1 MPPRSTR
8 PLKVSLI
15 HRLPVEGFYS
25 IEGYFQRI
33 SQSLR
38 SLGVEVVDHTSPY
51 VSQGLLRRLKIV
63 RFARRHQGDITH
75 ISGDIHF
82 AALATEPARTVVT
95 VHDCGR
101 LHQLRGIPR
110 EILRQFWFDLPLRRV
125 AAVTVISQ
133 AVKDDLLT
141 WVPDLDPAR
150 IHIVPV
156 SISAAFSFSAKPF
169 DQQNPRILQ
178 VGTAANKNIVRLAA
192 ALEGIP
198 ATLVVIGRLSP
209 ELEAVLAQHRIRYEN
224 HRNISEQQVVELYR
238 GADLLAFVS
247 TLEGFGMPILEAQT
261 IGRPVLTSNCA
272 SMPDV
277 AGDAAL
283 LVDPLSV
290 ESIRA
295 GLRRL
300 IDEAP
305 LRDALVASGRQNVK
319 RFSSDAIAAQYLR
332 LYQSLLNQR
341 SSGEDGQSLSS

>member
-1 MPPRSTR
+1 MPPSSTR
-8 PLKVSLI
+8 PLQVSLI
-15 HRLPVEGFYS
+15 HRLPIEGFYS
-25 IEGYFQRI
+25 IEGYFQRV
-33 SQSLR
+33 SQSLQ
-38 SLGVEVVDHTSPY
+38 SLGVEVANHTSPY
-51 VSQGLLRRLKIV
+51 PSQGVLPRLKIV

-82 AALATEPARTVVT
+82 AALGTDPRRTVVT

-101 LHQLRGIPR
+101 LHQLQGMAR
-110 EILRQFWFDLPLRRV
+110 EILRQFWFQLPLQRV

-133 AVKDDLLT
+133 AAKDDLLT

-150 IHIVPV
+150 IQIVPV
-156 SISAAFSFSAKPF
+156 SISAAFRFSAKPF
-169 DQQNPRILQ
+169 DPQQPRILQ
-178 VGTAANKNIVRLAA
+178 VGTAPNKNIARLAA
-192 ALEGIP
+192 ALEGLE
-198 ATLVVIGRLSP
+198 ATLVVIGKLSP
-209 ELEAVLAQHRIRYEN
+209 ELEAVLARHRIRVEN
-224 HRNISEQQVVELYR
+224 HRDISEQQVVELYE

-261 IGRPVLTSNCA
+261 VGRPVLTSNIS

-277 AGDAAL
+277 AGGAAL

-305 LRDALVASGRQNVK
+305 LREQLVARGQQNVR
-319 RFSSDAIAAQYLR
+319 RFSSDAIAAQYLEI
-332 LYQSLLNQR
+332 YHSLR
-341 SSGEDGQSLSS
+341 P